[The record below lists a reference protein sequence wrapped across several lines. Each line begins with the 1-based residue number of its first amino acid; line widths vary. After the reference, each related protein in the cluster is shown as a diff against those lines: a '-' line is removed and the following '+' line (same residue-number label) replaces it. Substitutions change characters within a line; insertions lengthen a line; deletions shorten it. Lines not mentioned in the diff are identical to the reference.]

1 MADSTAGQA
10 DGGGS
15 GKSILF
21 VWGRLQPKGPS
32 RAVLAIARQLGQLG
46 YRVSIVCRSGS
57 AAEVFRSDSSRQGND
72 CDLPIWLSRSLGGN
86 VRGWLSFR
94 GLAARVREM
103 NPDLIHVFG
112 TRLAGVGARLAR
124 RLRKPYVLSIG
135 DLLDPGQSIGVS
147 RRFMRKIIVASDA
160 VRVDLVNRIRLPRG
174 AVQVI
179 ADGVDVARYGQRRLE
194 GLTGNKVPVVGAIGR
209 FVESKG
215 QEFFIRAAHL
225 LAMRGRDIQFVIAG
239 EGAGRKQLQNLVSEL
254 DLVDRITFA
263 RMPVDELDVL
273 KAVDILVAPAR
284 RESLRLSVIE
294 AMASGIP
301 VIATSS
307 GGVFSLIEN
316 GKTGVLVP
324 KDQPD
329 AIALAV
335 EDLLDHPDFAAD
347 MGASGRR
354 VVAEKFSIDVAAR
367 QTAAVYEAA
376 MSGQTPSTSGLETE
390 AELPANQD

>member
-1 MADSTAGQA
+1 MVDPAAGQA
-10 DGGGS
+10 NAGAS
-15 GKSILF
+15 GKNILF

-32 RAVLAIARQLGQLG
+32 RAVLAIARQLGEMG
-46 YRVSIVCRSGS
+46 YHVSMVCRGGS
-57 AAEVFRSDSSRQGND
+57 AADVCPSDSSNENNAR
-72 CDLPIWLSRSLGGN
+72 DLPIWLSRALGGN
-86 VRGWLSFR
+86 LRSWLSFR
-94 GLAARVREM
+94 GLAARVRKM
-103 NPDLIHVFG
+103 DPDLIHVHGARF
-112 TRLAGVGARLAR
+112 AGVGARLSR
-124 RLRKPYVLSIG
+124 SVRKPYVLSIG
-135 DLLDPGQSIGVS
+135 DLLDPGQSISVS
-147 RRFMRKIIVASDA
+147 RRFIRKIIVASDA

-179 ADGVDVARYGQRRLE
+179 ADGVDVARYGRRRLD
-194 GLTGNKVPVVGAIGR
+194 GLTGDKVPVVGAIGR

-225 LAMRGRDIQFVIAG
+225 LAMRGRDVQFVIAG
-239 EGAGRKQLQNLVSEL
+239 EGPDRKRLQNLVSEL

-284 RESLRLSVIE
+284 RESLRLPVIE

-335 EDLLDHPDFAAD
+335 EDLLDRPDFAAE
-347 MGASGRR
+347 MGASGQR
-354 VVAEKFSIDVAAR
+354 VVAEKFSIEAAVR
-367 QTAAVYEAA
+367 QTAAVYEDALSPTA
-376 MSGQTPSTSGLETE
+376 DSGGETSS
-390 AELPANQD
+390 NV

>member
-1 MADSTAGQA
+1 MADPTAGQTESGA
-10 DGGGS
+10 S
-15 GKSILF
+15 GKNILF

-46 YRVSIVCRSGS
+46 YNVSMVCRGGS
-57 AAEVFRSDSSRQGND
+57 AADVCRTDSSHRGND
-72 CDLPIWLSRSLGGN
+72 CDMPIWLSRALGGN
-86 VRGWLSFR
+86 LRSWLSFR

-103 NPDLIHVFG
+103 NPDLLHVHG
-112 TRLAGVGARLAR
+112 ARLAGVGARLAR
-124 RLRKPYVLSIG
+124 SARKPYVLSIG
-135 DLLDPGQSIGVS
+135 DLLDPGQSISVS
-147 RRFMRKIIVASDA
+147 RRFIRKIIVASDA
-160 VRVDLVNRIRLPRG
+160 VRVDLVNRIQLPRG

-179 ADGVDVARYGQRRLE
+179 ADGVDVARYGRRRLD
-194 GLTGNKVPVVGAIGR
+194 GLTGDKVPVVGAIGR
-209 FVESKG
+209 FVENKG

-225 LAMRGRDIQFVIAG
+225 LAMRGRDVQFVIAG
-239 EGAGRKQLQNLVSEL
+239 EGPDRKRLQNLVSEL

-273 KAVDILVAPAR
+273 KAMDILVAPAR
-284 RESLRLSVIE
+284 RESLRLPAIE

-329 AIALAV
+329 AIAFAV
-335 EDLLDHPDFAAD
+335 EDLLDHPDVAVE

-354 VVAEKFSIDVAAR
+354 VVAEKFSIEAAAR
-367 QTAAVYEAA
+367 HTAAVYEDA
-376 MSGQTPSTSGLETE
+376 MSPAASGGGETSS
-390 AELPANQD
+390 NV